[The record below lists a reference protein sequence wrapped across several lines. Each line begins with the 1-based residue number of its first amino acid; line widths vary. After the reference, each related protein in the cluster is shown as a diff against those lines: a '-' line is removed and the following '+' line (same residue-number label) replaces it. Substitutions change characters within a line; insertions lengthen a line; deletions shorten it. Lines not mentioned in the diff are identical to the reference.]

1 MTAEVVWVVTSREG
15 FLRAISPM
23 EPIWAMAITASTDRP
38 ADGRADTGRV
48 QPEGARWAGGVSAGC
63 LAEGKWRE
71 TGPRARA

>member
-23 EPIWAMAITASTDRP
+23 ELNGRWRSQPPRTAPRMAGLIRGVFSPKAR
-38 ADGRADTGRV
+38 DGRAG
-48 QPEGARWAGGVSAGC
+48 SAGC